1 MKKGLKG
8 VVKSVDLNLIETN
21 DISDIRKYL
30 MKGTDIAN
38 NFWVNYKSIYWI
50 IIWHSKYI

>member
-30 MKGTDIAN
+30 MKGTDIEN
-38 NFWVNYKSIYWI
+38 NF
-50 IIWHSKYI
+50 